1 MQVEEKKD
9 EQQEQLEKEIDG
21 AIDESVKAPVEDP
34 SKPAKEEKPE
44 GKGEKEDLEAD
55 EFTPAEEEESGGE
68 TPDEEEEEGSPDDSL
83 SAITDEH
90 VERAVKAGLSIKD
103 AKAFT
108 NAESLERV
116 CEQLEAAGG
125 DGDGGDAGESDAETS
140 LVDSL
145 PDLDPEEFDER
156 IVEGFK
162 TMKQLIRSQD
172 EIIKGLKG
180 QAESAEAKA
189 EENREAAE
197 EEARIEAEK
206 VEALK
211 KRKAQ
216 QVNRP
221 SGNRTVPTANV
232 SDETAAELDRK
243 FFK

>member
-1 MQVEEKKD
+1 MSNEEKD
-9 EQQEQLEKEIDG
+9 AQQEQLEKEIDG
-21 AIDESVKAPVEDP
+21 AIDKSVKAPVEDP
-34 SKPAKEEKPE
+34 PEKPKKEEPAE
-44 GKGEKEDLEAD
+44 DKGEKEDLEV
-55 EFTPAEEEESGGE
+55 EEITPAEEEESGGE
-68 TPDEEEEEGSPDDSL
+68 TPDEEEEENPDDSP

-103 AKAFT
+103 AQAFT

-116 CEQLEAAGG
+116 CERLEAVSG
-125 DGDGGDAGESDAETS
+125 DGDGVNAGEGGAEVN

-189 EENREAAE
+189 EEDRKAAE
-197 EEARIEAEK
+197 EKARVDAEK
-206 VEALK
+206 AEALK
-211 KRKAQ
+211 KRKTQ

-221 SGNRTVPTANV
+221 SGNRTVPTADV
-232 SDETAAELDRK
+232 YDETATELDRK